1 MAALVFAVGAWL
13 RATGTFSFQFPLFVL
28 AICGS
33 GLTSIPLVAGWPA
46 ASSRR
51 RFAWLLLCLDVVLVT
66 AIVTTSG
73 GPRSLFTFLYVL
85 TVMEGCFL
93 LARLGGLV
101 VAGLASLLY
110 VGLVLG
116 RTILPLANLL
126 EPGETTAL
134 EVLSVFL
141 NAGVLLVSAIV
152 AGSMAERYQFAQA
165 SLEAQQRHLSD
176 VQAFRDLI
184 FQSVG
189 TGLIAVGPDG
199 RITAFNRAAEAIAGL
214 PADAALGQRF
224 NDIFGPDVDLE
235 RVHAA
240 VGRGDGQSQ
249 RYEIQIQRRDGRS
262 VPVGISFWLLRSGEG
277 EAIGLIGVCQ
287 DLSSIKQMEER
298 MRQADRLAALGR
310 LSANIAHEIRNPLAS
325 VSGAIEVLAR
335 ELPPDATRG
344 RLVEIVLSESARLNQ
359 LISDFLEYARPAP
372 LAPMEVNAAKV
383 LDEVLLLLEHRQLP
397 DDLKVVRE
405 YGDAL
410 VVRADPQQLRQAL
423 WNLGLNAVQ
432 SMPSGGELRVGA
444 RRLDLPGRPDR
455 VEIWIGDTGSG
466 IAETDLPHIF
476 EPFYSTKPEGSGLGL
491 AMVYRVVQEH
501 GGEIDVRST
510 PGSGTLFTF
519 TLPAAPPGA

>member
-1 MAALVFAVGAWL
+1 MAALVFALGAWL
-13 RATGTFSFQFPLFVL
+13 RVTGSFPFQFPLFVL
-28 AICGS
+28 AICGT
-33 GLTSIPLVAGWPA
+33 GLSSLPLMAGWPEGQ
-46 ASSRR
+46 RGR
-51 RFAWLLLCLDVVLVT
+51 RFCWLLLGLDVVLVT
-66 AIVTTSG
+66 AIVATSG

-93 LARLGGLV
+93 LSRMGGLV
-101 VAGLASLLY
+101 VAGMASLLY
-110 VGLVLG
+110 IGLVLG
-116 RTILPLANLL
+116 RTILPLAALL
-126 EPGETTAL
+126 EPSETTAL
-134 EVLSVFL
+134 EVLTVFL

-224 NDIFGPDVDLE
+224 NEVLGTDVDLA

-298 MRQADRLAALGR
+298 MRQADRLAAIGR

-335 ELPPDATRG
+335 DLPTDATSS

-372 LAPMEVNAAKV
+372 LAPMEINAAKV
-383 LDEVLLLLEHRQLP
+383 LDDVLVLLEHRQLP
-397 DDLKVVRE
+397 DGLKVIRE

-410 VVRADPQQLRQAL
+410 VVRADPQQMRQAI
-423 WNLGLNAVQ
+423 WNLVINAVQ

-444 RRLDLPGRPDR
+444 RRLDVPGHPDR
-455 VEIWIGDTGSG
+455 TQIWIGDTGSG
-466 IAETDLPHIF
+466 IAEADLPHIF
-476 EPFYSTKPEGSGLGL
+476 EPFYSTKSEGSGLGL

-510 PGSGTLFTF
+510 PGVGTHFSF
-519 TLPAAPPGA
+519 TLPAAPPGP

>member
-1 MAALVFAVGAWL
+1 MAALVCGAGLWL
-13 RATGTFSFQFPLFVL
+13 RHAGAFPFPFHLFVL
-28 AICGS
+28 ATLGTALS
-33 GLTSIPLVAGWPA
+33 SLPLITGWA
-46 ASSRR
+46 TKWGGRH
-51 RFAWLLLCLDVVLVT
+51 FAWLLVALDSVLVT

-93 LARLGGLV
+93 LSRVGGLV
-101 VAGLASLLY
+101 VAGLSSLLY
-110 VGLVLG
+110 VGLVIG
-116 RTILPLANLL
+116 RTILPLSTLL
-126 EPGETTAL
+126 EPSESTAL
-134 EVLSVFL
+134 EVFSVFL

-152 AGSMAERYQFAQA
+152 AGSMAERYQMAQA

-199 RITAFNRAAEAIAGL
+199 RITAFNRAAEAITGL
-214 PADAALGQRF
+214 PADAALGEPWRRV
-224 NDIFGPDVDLE
+224 FGDDVDLE
-235 RVHAA
+235 RVRAA
-240 VGRGDGQSQ
+240 VGAREGQSQ
-249 RYEIQIQRRDGRS
+249 RYEIQLHRQDGRS

-277 EAIGLIGVCQ
+277 DAIGLIGVCQ

-298 MRQADRLAALGR
+298 MRQADRLAAIGR

-335 ELPPDATRG
+335 DIPPDPTRE

-372 LAPMEVNAAKV
+372 LAPIEVNASRV
-383 LDEVLLLLEHRQLP
+383 LDDVLVLLEHRRLP
-397 DDLKVVRE
+397 DNLKVVRE
-405 YGDAL
+405 YDERL
-410 VVRADPQQLRQAL
+410 LVRADPQQLRQAI
-423 WNLGLNAVQ
+423 WNLCLNAVQ
-432 SMPSGGELRVGA
+432 SMPEGGELRVTGRLLDGGGGPA
-444 RRLDLPGRPDR
+444 R
-455 VEIWIGDTGSG
+455 VHIGIVDTGYG

-510 PGSGTLFTF
+510 VRGGTTF
-519 TLPAAPPGA
+519 TLSLPAAAVAV

>member
-1 MAALVFAVGAWL
+1 MAALVLGAALWL
-13 RATGTFSFQFPLFVL
+13 RYAGAFPFPFPLFLL
-28 AICGS
+28 ATLGTALS
-33 GLTSIPLVAGWPA
+33 SVPLITGWAGAWGG
-46 ASSRR
+46 RH
-51 RFAWLLLCLDVVLVT
+51 FAWLLVALDSVLVT

-85 TVMEGCFL
+85 GVMEGCFL
-93 LARLGGLV
+93 LSRVGGLV
-101 VAGLASLLY
+101 VAGLSSLLY
-110 VGLVLG
+110 VGLVVG
-116 RTILPLANLL
+116 RTILPLSALL
-126 EPGETTAL
+126 EPGESTAL

-152 AGSMAERYQFAQA
+152 AGSMAERYQLAQA

-199 RITAFNRAAEAIAGL
+199 RITAFNRAAEAITGL
-214 PADAALGQRF
+214 PADAALGEPWPRV
-224 NDIFGPDVDLE
+224 FGDEVDLE
-235 RVHAA
+235 RVRAA
-240 VGRGDGQSQ
+240 VAAREGQSQ
-249 RYEIQIQRRDGRS
+249 RYEIHLRRRDGRS

-277 EAIGLIGVCQ
+277 DAVGLIGVCQ

-310 LSANIAHEIRNPLAS
+310 MSANIAHEIRNPLAS

-335 ELPPDATRG
+335 DIPPDPTRD

-372 LAPMEVNAAKV
+372 LAPIEVNASKV
-383 LDEVLLLLEHRQLP
+383 LDEVVVLLEHRRLP
-397 DDLKVVRE
+397 DHLKLVRE
-405 YGDAL
+405 YGETL
-410 VVRADPQQLRQAL
+410 MVRADPQQLRQAI
-423 WNLGLNAVQ
+423 WNLCLNAVQ
-432 SMPSGGELRVGA
+432 SMPSGGELRVGGRVLEGE
-444 RRLDLPGRPDR
+444 RRPGR
-455 VEIWIGDTGSG
+455 VQLWIGDTGSG
-466 IAETDLPHIF
+466 IAEADLPHIF

-501 GGEIDVRST
+501 GGDIDVRSV
-510 PGSGTLFTF
+510 PRMGTTF
-519 TLPAAPPGA
+519 TLRLPGAAGA

>member
-1 MAALVFAVGAWL
+1 MAALVCGAGLWL
-13 RATGTFSFQFPLFVL
+13 RHAGAFPFPLHLFVL
-28 AICGS
+28 ATLGTALSSLPLITGWATNW
-33 GLTSIPLVAGWPA
+33 GGRHFVWLLVA
-46 ASSRR
+46 
-51 RFAWLLLCLDVVLVT
+51 LDSVLVT

-85 TVMEGCFL
+85 AVMEGCFL
-93 LARLGGLV
+93 LSRVGGLV

-110 VGLVLG
+110 VGLVVG
-116 RTILPLANLL
+116 RTILPLSTLL
-126 EPGETTAL
+126 EPSESTAL

-152 AGSMAERYQFAQA
+152 AGSMAERYQMAQA

-199 RITAFNRAAEAIAGL
+199 RITAFNRAAEAITGL
-214 PADAALGQRF
+214 PADAALGEPWRRV
-224 NDIFGPDVDLE
+224 FGDDVDLD
-235 RVHAA
+235 RVRAA
-240 VGRGDGQSQ
+240 VGAREGQSQ
-249 RYEIQIQRRDGRS
+249 RYEIQLSRRDGRS

-277 EAIGLIGVCQ
+277 DAIGLIGVCQ

-298 MRQADRLAALGR
+298 MRQADRLAAIGR

-335 ELPPDATRG
+335 DIPSDPTRE

-372 LAPMEVNAAKV
+372 LVPTEVNASRV
-383 LDEVLLLLEHRQLP
+383 LDDVLVLLEHRRLP
-397 DDLKVVRE
+397 DHLKVVRE
-405 YGDAL
+405 YDERL
-410 VVRADPQQLRQAL
+410 LVRADPQQLRQAI
-423 WNLGLNAVQ
+423 WNLCLNAVQ
-432 SMPSGGELRVGA
+432 SMPEGGELRVAG
-444 RRLDLPGRPDR
+444 RLLDGGGGPTR
-455 VEIWIGDTGSG
+455 VQIGIADTGYG

-510 PGSGTLFTF
+510 VRGGTTF
-519 TLPAAPPGA
+519 TLSLPAAAVAV